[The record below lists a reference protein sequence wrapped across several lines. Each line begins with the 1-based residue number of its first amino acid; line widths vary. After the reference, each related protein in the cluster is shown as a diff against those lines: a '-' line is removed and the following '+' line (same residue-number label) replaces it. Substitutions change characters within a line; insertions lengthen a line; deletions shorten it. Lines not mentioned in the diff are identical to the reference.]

1 MVDNLYRSV
10 IAAGTHPVQNIETAE
25 AAKVIENIQRDV
37 NIALINE
44 FAIIFDK
51 LGLNTRQVLEACA
64 TKWNFLNFNPGLVGG
79 HCIGVDPYYLT
90 YKCQEID
97 HNPEVILAGRR
108 TNDGMGEH
116 VANKLVKTLIEK
128 NLRLPSAKV
137 LILGLT
143 FKENCPDIRNTG
155 VAKII
160 SQLNRFI
167 HEVDC
172 FDPLVEAH
180 TAANLGQINFVE
192 SLEEQYYDAV
202 IVAVA
207 HDAFK
212 AMGAVQIR
220 KVLKPGGVLFDV
232 KSILDITESDLAL

>member
-1 MVDNLYRSV
+1 M
-10 IAAGTHPVQNIETAE
+10 
-25 AAKVIENIQRDV
+25 
-37 NIALINE
+37 
-44 FAIIFDK
+44 
-51 LGLNTRQVLEACA
+51 
-64 TKWNFLNFNPGLVGG
+64 
-79 HCIGVDPYYLT
+79 
-90 YKCQEID
+90 
-97 HNPEVILAGRR
+97 
-108 TNDGMGEH
+108 
-116 VANKLVKTLIEK
+116 IEK

-167 HEVDC
+167 PEVDC